1 MDSSDLY
8 VELVCDSLELV
19 HFNAK
24 VRKSDVNGCS
34 QSCAKVGGARCDVS

>member
-19 HFNAK
+19 HFGAK
-24 VRKSDVNGCS
+24 VRKSDVYRCS
-34 QSCAKVGGARCDVS
+34 QGCAKVGGARCDVS